1 MAVDPVSIV
10 DQRRRR
16 SRLLALEVIKVL
28 KCMGGSAHA
37 DAIVDAVSSRRRQQN
52 RDVPERIG
60 KTVRD
65 VLSMFETG
73 GKASE
78 AINHPLFYRPFGSES
93 HRWSLSQ
100 GAMGPDL
107 SLNVIE
113 EVEAILSES
122 AAASHFPDGI
132 ETARRRMLSLLG
144 DGSRCAPVD
153 LMVLD
158 ELERRGDVA
167 RLRVRH

>member
-1 MAVDPVSIV
+1 MATNPVSMA

-28 KCMGGSAHA
+28 QCMGGAAHA

-52 RDVPERIG
+52 RDVPERMG

-65 VLSMFETG
+65 VLAMFEAG
-73 GKASE
+73 GGEVE
-78 AINHPLFYRPFGSES
+78 AVDHPLFFRPFGPDS
-93 HRWSLSQ
+93 HRWSLRQ
-100 GAMGPDL
+100 DAIGPDL

-113 EVEAILSES
+113 EVEAILSEGS
-122 AAASHFPDGI
+122 VSPRFPEGI
-132 ETARRRMLSLLG
+132 EGARRRMLAILG

-158 ELERRGDVA
+158 ELERRGNMA
-167 RLRVRH
+167 RQHVRH